1 MLCDRC
7 NCGFI
12 KLHHQC
18 VWTITS
24 QCYRVQD
31 NGQLLR
37 IVDAQLLDIGSYFCL
52 ATNPAGNATK
62 AFSLSVLGMNELKVM
77 CIEALYSISIFSIC
91 CVLYRNFGWNL
102 NAGLSCSDSLY
113 N

>member
-1 MLCDRC
+1 MYKV
-7 NCGFI
+7 I

-62 AFSLSVLGMNELKVM
+62 AFSLSVQGTNELKVM
-77 CIEALYSISIFSIC
+77 CIEELYSISISI
-91 CVLYRNFGWNL
+91 YTAIFGWNL
-102 NAGLSCSDSLY
+102 NACFSCCDSLY

>member
-62 AFSLSVLGMNELKVM
+62 AKTKNKIQGMNELKVV
-77 CIEALYSISIFSIC
+77 CIEALKFQ
-91 CVLYRNFGWNL
+91 LRTN
-102 NAGLSCSDSLY
+102 
-113 N
+113 